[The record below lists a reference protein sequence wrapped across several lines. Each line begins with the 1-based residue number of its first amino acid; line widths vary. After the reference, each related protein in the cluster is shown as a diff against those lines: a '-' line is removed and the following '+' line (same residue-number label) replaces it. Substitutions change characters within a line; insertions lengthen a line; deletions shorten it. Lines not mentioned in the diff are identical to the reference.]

1 MDKYQLPSAVAAARL
16 RNIFVGLVQGDW
28 FHYLDNSVTSLGS
41 CKLASLLIEKT
52 QQQNCNRI
60 GVKTK

>member
-1 MDKYQLPSAVAAARL
+1 MGKYQLPNAVAAAQL
-16 RNIFVGLVQGDW
+16 CNIFVCLVQGDW
-28 FHYLDNSVTSLGS
+28 FYCLDNSVTSGS

-52 QQQNCNRI
+52 QQQNWNRI